1 MTKII
6 SVFLLIFYC
15 FHLKSQ
21 ALIAGCNNA
30 QNICTNPNFLFQG
43 ISGNGL
49 ISGLNISNPSTNPQL
64 GNGNNPLAAA
74 NSGCLLTSGPGPQ
87 WLILTVSVSGN
98 LGFIFGSPSSPNPQ
112 VGLYDWAMWP
122 YTLSTCANIFNNTL
136 PPVSCNWNAS
146 ASGGTGM
153 GAVPPT
159 GNVGNYQPSLPVLAG
174 QQFLILISNYSGVN
188 TSVSFTST
196 GTASLTCGSST
207 VICTGVTTTVT
218 PIGFVNLLNQ
228 TYTLQPG
235 GLTNATGI
243 FSVTPLISTTY
254 TIIGSGLNTQS
265 IQATQTSTTNVTV
278 ISVSANITTNSV
290 SCYGNST
297 GSSSVTVNGGTSPY
311 TYTWLPTGGNA
322 TTAINLSAGNYSCQL
337 KDLNNCLL
345 TKTLTIAQPS
355 ASLTAVIAT
364 NSVLCFGSPSG
375 SVSATVNGGTI
386 PYTYT
391 WLPTGGNATT
401 AFNMS
406 AGNYSFQLIDLNN
419 CTLTET
425 LTITQPSASLTTV
438 IATNS
443 VLCYGTSTGSVSV
456 IANGGTSPYTYT
468 WVPAVGSLSVALNL
482 IAGNNYQVQVKDANN
497 CTSIKT
503 YTIAQPSASL
513 TAIIATNSVLCYGNS
528 TGSALATVNGGTSPY
543 TYTWSPTGGNTLT
556 AINFS
561 AATYS
566 FQVTDLNNCTLTKTL
581 TIAQP
586 SASLTAVIAT
596 NSVLCF
602 GSSTGS
608 ALATVNGGTSPYT
621 YTWIPTGGNATTAI
635 NMSAGNYSIQITDI
649 NNCTLTESLTITQPS
664 ASLSAVIST
673 NSVLCYGNAS
683 GSASV
688 LVNGGTN
695 PYTYSWSPTGGN
707 SLTAINLI
715 TGFYFLQITDLNN
728 CTLTKTLTIAQPS
741 SSLTAV
747 IATNSVLCYGNS
759 TGYAL
764 ATVNGGT
771 GPYSFSWTPTG
782 GNTLTAINLSVGN
795 YSFQVTD
802 LNNCSLTKTLT
813 IAQPSNS
820 LTATIASNSVLCY
833 GYSTGSATAT
843 VNGGTLP
850 YLNSWLPFGGTNNF
864 ATSLISGTY
873 TFQITDLNNCTLSST
888 VMISEP
894 SNSLTASIASNSILC
909 FGNATGSASVSANGG
924 TSPFT
929 YTWLPSGGTGTV
941 TNNRIAGNYWVQIKD
956 NNNCPIIPSPT
967 VFISQPLFPLSSS
980 VISNSILCYGNTTG
994 TASVNLIG
1002 GTGPYTYT
1010 WLPNSVNTF
1019 TANNLA
1025 AGNYS
1030 IQMSDANN
1038 CKLTASVSIN
1048 GPSLLTSTVNSQGL
1062 CLNKTT
1068 TLIALVN
1075 GGTLP
1080 YSYFWN
1086 TVAGNYSAAV
1096 NSTVTVTYTLN
1107 VIDANGCS
1115 APIDTATAY
1124 LPIPISLIISPI
1136 QTICPT
1142 SSAQL
1147 SVNAS
1152 GGLSNYTYKWLP
1164 GNWQGPTLGVT
1175 ILNLTIYS
1183 VTVWDGCVS
1192 PKTATT
1198 SVSLYPIGSPSI
1210 IPSSYYGCSPHC
1222 VEFINPALNS
1232 TLAIQKTFW
1241 SFGDIITSGIIT
1253 PTICFDKDGFY
1264 NVTNSYT
1271 TQQGCFN
1278 KAEMNGQI
1286 SVLKTPIAN
1295 FELEKTEI
1303 NYLTPTMKFNNQSIN
1318 SNFYIWNFADR
1329 DQSYETHP
1337 SYNFDEPGFYKITLI
1352 AKNSNCSDTIS
1363 KLVESKPVFSFY
1375 APNSFSPN
1383 DDDKND
1389 IFLPVG
1395 EGWKKNT
1402 YNLMVFDR
1410 WGNKIFDSGENY
1422 VGWDGKNNS
1431 KYMGAGVY
1439 IWKVSLFDYLG
1450 KHHLYTGHV
1459 TIY

>member
-6 SVFLLIFYC
+6 LVFLLFFYC
-15 FHLKSQ
+15 FHANSQ
-21 ALIAGCNNA
+21 AGIAGCNNA

-43 ISGNGL
+43 NIAGSGLNV
-49 ISGLNISNPSTNPQL
+49 GLNISNP
-64 GNGNNPLAAA
+64 A
-74 NSGCLLTSGPGPQ
+74 GCLQTNGPRPQ

-98 LGFIFGSPSSPNPQ
+98 LGFIFGAPSSPNPQ
-112 VGLYDWAMWP
+112 IGFYDWAMWP
-122 YTLSTCANIFNNTL
+122 YTLSTCVNIFNNTL
-136 PPVSCNWNAS
+136 PPVSCNWNNS
-146 ASGGTGM
+146 QNGGTGM
-153 GAVPPT
+153 GTVPPT
-159 GNVGNYQPSLPVLAG
+159 GNAGNYQPSLPVLAG
-174 QQFLILISNYSGVN
+174 QQFLILISNYSNIN
-188 TSVSFTST
+188 TLVSFTST

-278 ISVSANITTNSV
+278 ITISSNITTNSV

-543 TYTWSPTGGNTLT
+543 TYTW
-556 AINFS
+556 
-561 AATYS
+561 
-566 FQVTDLNNCTLTKTL
+566 
-581 TIAQP
+581 
-586 SASLTAVIAT
+586 
-596 NSVLCF
+596 
-602 GSSTGS
+602 
-608 ALATVNGGTSPYT
+608 
-621 YTWIPTGGNATTAI
+621 IPTGGNATTAI

-695 PYTYSWSPTGGN
+695 PYTYTWSPTGGN

-820 LTATIASNSVLCY
+820 LTATIASNSILCY

-1450 KHHLYTGHV
+1450 NPHLYTGHV

>member
-1 MTKII
+1 
-6 SVFLLIFYC
+6 
-15 FHLKSQ
+15 
-21 ALIAGCNNA
+21 
-30 QNICTNPNFLFQG
+30 
-43 ISGNGL
+43 
-49 ISGLNISNPSTNPQL
+49 
-64 GNGNNPLAAA
+64 
-74 NSGCLLTSGPGPQ
+74 
-87 WLILTVSVSGN
+87 
-98 LGFIFGSPSSPNPQ
+98 
-112 VGLYDWAMWP
+112 
-122 YTLSTCANIFNNTL
+122 
-136 PPVSCNWNAS
+136 
-146 ASGGTGM
+146 
-153 GAVPPT
+153 
-159 GNVGNYQPSLPVLAG
+159 
-174 QQFLILISNYSGVN
+174 
-188 TSVSFTST
+188 
-196 GTASLTCGSST
+196 
-207 VICTGVTTTVT
+207 
-218 PIGFVNLLNQ
+218 
-228 TYTLQPG
+228 
-235 GLTNATGI
+235 
-243 FSVTPLISTTY
+243 
-254 TIIGSGLNTQS
+254 
-265 IQATQTSTTNVTV
+265 
-278 ISVSANITTNSV
+278 
-290 SCYGNST
+290 
-297 GSSSVTVNGGTSPY
+297 
-311 TYTWLPTGGNA
+311 LPTGGNA
-322 TTAINLSAGNYSCQL
+322 TTAINMSAGNYSFQIT
-337 KDLNNCLL
+337 DINNCTL
-345 TKTLTIAQPS
+345 TKTITIAQPSASLSAVISTNSVLCYGTSTGSASATVNGGTNPYTYTWSPTGGNSLTAINLITGFYFLQITDINNCTLIKTLTIAQPS
-355 ASLTAVIAT
+355 ASLTAV
-364 NSVLCFGSPSG
+364 
-375 SVSATVNGGTI
+375 
-386 PYTYT
+386 
-391 WLPTGGNATT
+391 
-401 AFNMS
+401 
-406 AGNYSFQLIDLNN
+406 
-419 CTLTET
+419 
-425 LTITQPSASLTTV
+425 
-438 IATNS
+438 
-443 VLCYGTSTGSVSV
+443 
-456 IANGGTSPYTYT
+456 
-468 WVPAVGSLSVALNL
+468 
-482 IAGNNYQVQVKDANN
+482 
-497 CTSIKT
+497 
-503 YTIAQPSASL
+503 
-513 TAIIATNSVLCYGNS
+513 IATNSVLCYGNS

-543 TYTWSPTGGNTLT
+543 
-556 AINFS
+556 
-561 AATYS
+561 
-566 FQVTDLNNCTLTKTL
+566 
-581 TIAQP
+581 
-586 SASLTAVIAT
+586 
-596 NSVLCF
+596 
-602 GSSTGS
+602 
-608 ALATVNGGTSPYT
+608 
-621 YTWIPTGGNATTAI
+621 
-635 NMSAGNYSIQITDI
+635 
-649 NNCTLTESLTITQPS
+649 
-664 ASLSAVIST
+664 
-673 NSVLCYGNAS
+673 
-683 GSASV
+683 
-688 LVNGGTN
+688 
-695 PYTYSWSPTGGN
+695 
-707 SLTAINLI
+707 
-715 TGFYFLQITDLNN
+715 
-728 CTLTKTLTIAQPS
+728 
-741 SSLTAV
+741 
-747 IATNSVLCYGNS
+747 
-759 TGYAL
+759 
-764 ATVNGGT
+764 
-771 GPYSFSWTPTG
+771 SFSWTPTG
-782 GNTLTAINLSVGN
+782 GNTLTAINLSVGI

-820 LTATIASNSVLCY
+820 LTATIASNSILCY

-873 TFQITDLNNCTLSST
+873 TFQITDLNNCTLSPT
-888 VMISEP
+888 VIISEP
-894 SNSLTASIASNSILC
+894 SNSLTASITSNSILC

-994 TASVNLIG
+994 TAAVNLIG

-1019 TANNLA
+1019 SANNLA

-1048 GPSLLTSTVNSQGL
+1048 GPNLLTSTVNSQGL

-1164 GNWQGPTLGVT
+1164 GNWQGPSLGVT
-1175 ILNLTIYS
+1175 ILNLTIYT
-1183 VTVWDGCVS
+1183 VTVWDGCVA

-1210 IPSSYYGCSPHC
+1210 IPSSYYGCAPHC

-1232 TLAIQKTFW
+1232 TLAIQKTSW

-1352 AKNSNCSDTIS
+1352 AKNSNCSDTIF

-1375 APNSFSPN
+1375 APNTFSPN

-1410 WGNKIFDSGENY
+1410 WGNKIFDSGEDY

-1450 KHHLYTGHV
+1450 KPHIYTGQV

>member
-49 ISGLNISNPSTNPQL
+49 NAGLNISNPSTNPQL
-64 GNGNNPLAAA
+64 GNGSNPLAAK
-74 NSGCLLTSGPGPQ
+74 NSGCLLTNGPGPQ

-355 ASLTAVIAT
+355 ASLTVVIAT

-543 TYTWSPTGGNTLT
+543 TYTW
-556 AINFS
+556 
-561 AATYS
+561 
-566 FQVTDLNNCTLTKTL
+566 
-581 TIAQP
+581 
-586 SASLTAVIAT
+586 
-596 NSVLCF
+596 
-602 GSSTGS
+602 
-608 ALATVNGGTSPYT
+608 
-621 YTWIPTGGNATTAI
+621 IPTGGNATTAI

-649 NNCTLTESLTITQPS
+649 NNCALTETLTITQPS

-695 PYTYSWSPTGGN
+695 PYTYTWSPTGGN

-820 LTATIASNSVLCY
+820 LTATIASNSILCY

-1450 KHHLYTGHV
+1450 NPHLYTGHV